1 MVVRSKFSGHVAV
14 PGLARDMIDPTQFD
28 QMIDTAYII
37 ATTLYGVIGIAGAL
51 GFFRCPTVRSPNFR
65 LLHVWERCF

>member
-1 MVVRSKFSGHVAV
+1 
-14 PGLARDMIDPTQFD
+14 MIDPTQFD

-51 GFFRCPTVRSPNFR
+51 GFFSMSDRSLTNF
-65 LLHVWERCF
+65 